1 MLRAKK
7 PRGEY
12 VMNIQQMQ
20 YYAEVCRQE
29 NVTKAAAIL
38 HMSQSTLSLAMKNI
52 EDDTGLNLF
61 RHVGR
66 NIQLTEDGQALFH
79 EVEGMLKQVKRFE
92 ANVKEIAKRHNRL
105 QLAIPSQIATVI
117 LPLLLGE
124 FHQLHP
130 EIQLEITEPAGGAA
144 LDMVEREEVDI
155 AFVHDAEGRPN
166 LSLRKL
172 STWPV
177 CMCVPRQHPLAQRE
191 CISLAEVS
199 TYPLVLL
206 SRNFILTKRVLAEF
220 DKRGLTPQVLHYSPN
235 LSSVWNIVGR
245 GIAFS
250 VLTGNGILPD
260 SSLAAVPIAG
270 FEQKGFIV
278 TKKGRQ
284 IYADERSLIDFFKQK
299 FVAK

>member
-144 LDMVEREEVDI
+144 LDMVER
-155 AFVHDAEGRPN
+155 AAASTGTAGMYLSGRSQH
-166 LSLRKL
+166 LS
-172 STWPV
+172 
-177 CMCVPRQHPLAQRE
+177 
-191 CISLAEVS
+191 I
-199 TYPLVLL
+199 
-206 SRNFILTKRVLAEF
+206 
-220 DKRGLTPQVLHYSPN
+220 G
-235 LSSVWNIVGR
+235 
-245 GIAFS
+245 
-250 VLTGNGILPD
+250 
-260 SSLAAVPIAG
+260 AA
-270 FEQKGFIV
+270 
-278 TKKGRQ
+278 
-284 IYADERSLIDFFKQK
+284 
-299 FVAK
+299 